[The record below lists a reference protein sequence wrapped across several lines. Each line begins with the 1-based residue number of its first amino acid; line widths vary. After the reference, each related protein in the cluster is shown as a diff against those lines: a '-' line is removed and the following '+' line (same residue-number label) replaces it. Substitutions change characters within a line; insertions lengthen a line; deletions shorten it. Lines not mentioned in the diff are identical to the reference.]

1 MKALEGPLWRALLV
15 FRIAALGYAAVL
27 MVGNFQH
34 YHWPLGGW
42 LVLSVMAAWT
52 VVSSLAYARPER
64 RGWPLLTA
72 DLAVTAAC
80 LLSTRWIVQPDGLG
94 VGAPTLP
101 MAWVASPV
109 VAWAI
114 SGGRRR
120 GAIAALLMSA
130 ADVVVRDGFSQAT
143 VNGPVLMLLAGV
155 GIGHIARL
163 AIDAEA
169 RLQRAVEL
177 EAATRERERLA
188 RGIHDSVLQ
197 VLALLQRRGAE
208 LGGEAAEL
216 GRLAGEQEATLR
228 TLVTSS
234 GPAPVRRRA
243 SPAAAPA
250 PGHRAFRLP
259 ASLSRRQPG
268 GRDAG
273 TVPARGPSS
282 PGTPSPGS
290 SAASG
295 MSASGVSTAGAS
307 APGAASAGAKVPAAG
322 ASAPSRGSG
331 AGAAGASEGDAATL
345 AAASP
350 RDGLPNALSPGA
362 SPGASSREAFAHGFA
377 AGAGDPGASAAAAPA
392 VAAGAPADAALG
404 ASPSS
409 ASTPSDLPHEPS
421 TFGGGSGSASG
432 VAGGASGIAGGAS
445 GGAGPHAALAGDA
458 ATTGDGGGPAADDL
472 WSDLPSR
479 AAGRGSSPGEP
490 LDGAG
495 LGRAESSDN
504 PGVDG
509 AAAPGGSSPG
519 VGPARPVGPAGAA
532 GGGSSS
538 GAGGRA
544 ARGWSLFGFGGRRSR
559 AGSPG
564 GAAARRRPS
573 RWGSAEGDAS
583 RGLYSSD
590 DEQLDLVDLRSLLS
604 RHSVSGV
611 SVAAPA
617 TEVLL
622 PAPVAAEVAAAVAA
636 AVDNVHLHA
645 GPGAKAWLL
654 VEELDDT
661 VTVTIRD
668 NGPGIPEG
676 RLAEAE
682 QAGRLGLAQSIR
694 GRIRDLGGTT
704 TITSSPTT
712 GTEIELHVPR

>member
-27 MVGNFQH
+27 MIGNFRH
-34 YHWPLGGW
+34 YYWPLGGW

-72 DLAVTAAC
+72 DLAVTACC

-120 GAIAALLMSA
+120 GAIAALLMSV

-169 RLQRAVEL
+169 RLQRATEL

-228 TLVTSS
+228 ALVTSS
-234 GPAPVRRRA
+234 GPLQHSTGRSTPASGRRPFRLSRAASVSAAGPPPLRA
-243 SPAAAPA
+243 SPPAATAA
-250 PGHRAFRLP
+250 VSTASGGARAADGSGRSG
-259 ASLSRRQPG
+259 ASATRGASGFLGWRRRTSQ
-268 GRDAG
+268 
-273 TVPARGPSS
+273 
-282 PGTPSPGS
+282 
-290 SAASG
+290 SAASR
-295 MSASGVSTAGAS
+295 ADT
-307 APGAASAGAKVPAAG
+307 
-322 ASAPSRGSG
+322 
-331 AGAAGASEGDAATL
+331 
-345 AAASP
+345 
-350 RDGLPNALSPGA
+350 
-362 SPGASSREAFAHGFA
+362 
-377 AGAGDPGASAAAAPA
+377 DPPSAAAAGSDATASGGAQA
-392 VAAGAPADAALG
+392 VDGSGTSGASATRGAGAPALQAPHGTDAQPPSAAAASSG
-404 ASPSS
+404 ATAVP
-409 ASTPSDLPHEPS
+409 A
-421 TFGGGSGSASG
+421 
-432 VAGGASGIAGGAS
+432 AS
-445 GGAGPHAALAGDA
+445 GGARAVGGSGRSGASATRGAAGFLTWRWRASRTA
-458 ATTGDGGGPAADDL
+458 A
-472 WSDLPSR
+472 SR
-479 AAGRGSSPGEP
+479 AAG
-490 LDGAG
+490 
-495 LGRAESSDN
+495 
-504 PGVDG
+504 
-509 AAAPGGSSPG
+509 
-519 VGPARPVGPAGAA
+519 
-532 GGGSSS
+532 
-538 GAGGRA
+538 
-544 ARGWSLFGFGGRRSR
+544 
-559 AGSPG
+559 
-564 GAAARRRPS
+564 
-573 RWGSAEGDAS
+573 S
-583 RGLYSSD
+583 RGLPGWD
-590 DEQLDLVDLRSLLS
+590 DTGHDLVDLRTLLD
-604 RHSVSGV
+604 RHNATGV
-611 SVAAPA
+611 SVATPA

-645 GPGAKAWLL
+645 GPAAKAWLL

-661 VTVTIRD
+661 VTITIRD
-668 NGPGIPEG
+668 NGPGIPDG

-682 QAGRLGLAQSIR
+682 QAGRLGVAQSIR

-704 TITSSPTT
+704 IVTSSPTT
-712 GTEIELHVPR
+712 GTEIELQVPR

>member
-27 MVGNFQH
+27 MIGNFQH
-34 YHWPLGGW
+34 YYWPLGGW

-72 DLAVTAAC
+72 DLAVTACC

-94 VGAPTLP
+94 LGAPTLP

-143 VNGPVLMLLAGV
+143 VNGPVLMVLAGI

-169 RLQRAVEL
+169 RLQRATEL

-228 TLVTSS
+228 ALVTSS
-234 GPAPVRRRA
+234 GPVPHSTGR
-243 SPAAAPA
+243 STPGSAAAGGRRP
-250 PGHRAFRLP
+250 FRLP
-259 ASLSRRQPG
+259 VRLSR
-268 GRDAG
+268 AAS
-273 TVPARGPSS
+273 V
-282 PGTPSPGS
+282 
-290 SAASG
+290 SAA
-295 MSASGVSTAGAS
+295 
-307 APGAASAGAKVPAAG
+307 
-322 ASAPSRGSG
+322 GSPPLR
-331 AGAAGASEGDAATL
+331 GAAGA
-345 AAASP
+345 
-350 RDGLPNALSPGA
+350 
-362 SPGASSREAFAHGFA
+362 
-377 AGAGDPGASAAAAPA
+377 DP
-392 VAAGAPADAALG
+392 
-404 ASPSS
+404 
-409 ASTPSDLPHEPS
+409 TP
-421 TFGGGSGSASG
+421 
-432 VAGGASGIAGGAS
+432 V
-445 GGAGPHAALAGDA
+445 
-458 ATTGDGGGPAADDL
+458 ATTGSSATAGSTALGSARAAGGRGGPGAGGTRGAPGFL
-472 WSDLPSR
+472 AWRWRASRTAVSR
-479 AAGRGSSPGEP
+479 AAG
-490 LDGAG
+490 
-495 LGRAESSDN
+495 
-504 PGVDG
+504 
-509 AAAPGGSSPG
+509 
-519 VGPARPVGPAGAA
+519 
-532 GGGSSS
+532 
-538 GAGGRA
+538 
-544 ARGWSLFGFGGRRSR
+544 
-559 AGSPG
+559 
-564 GAAARRRPS
+564 
-573 RWGSAEGDAS
+573 S
-583 RGLYSSD
+583 RGLPGRAD
-590 DEQLDLVDLRSLLS
+590 AGHDLVDLRTLLDH
-604 RHSVSGV
+604 HSATGV
-611 SVAAPA
+611 SVATPA

-645 GPGAKAWLL
+645 GPAAKTWLL

-661 VTVTIRD
+661 VTITIRD

-682 QAGRLGLAQSIR
+682 QAGRLGVAQSIR

-704 TITSSPTT
+704 VVTSGPTT
-712 GTEIELHVPR
+712 GTEIELQVPR

>member
-27 MVGNFQH
+27 MIGNFQH

-72 DLAVTAAC
+72 DLVVTAGC
-80 LLSTRWIVQPDGLG
+80 LLATRWIVQPDGLG

-169 RLQRAVEL
+169 RLQRATEL

-234 GPAPVRRRA
+234 GPPSATTRPRRTTQ
-243 SPAAAPA
+243 PAAGRGP
-250 PGHRAFRLP
+250 FRLP
-259 ASLSRRQPG
+259 ASLSR
-268 GRDAG
+268 
-273 TVPARGPSS
+273 TPA
-282 PGTPSPGS
+282 GS
-290 SAASG
+290 SARIAKLSG
-295 MSASGVSTAGAS
+295 
-307 APGAASAGAKVPAAG
+307 APGLLT
-322 ASAPSRGSG
+322 RR
-331 AGAAGASEGDAATL
+331 DAA
-345 AAASP
+345 
-350 RDGLPNALSPGA
+350 
-362 SPGASSREAFAHGFA
+362 
-377 AGAGDPGASAAAAPA
+377 
-392 VAAGAPADAALG
+392 DA
-404 ASPSS
+404 
-409 ASTPSDLPHEPS
+409 EP
-421 TFGGGSGSASG
+421 
-432 VAGGASGIAGGAS
+432 
-445 GGAGPHAALAGDA
+445 
-458 ATTGDGGGPAADDL
+458 
-472 WSDLPSR
+472 
-479 AAGRGSSPGEP
+479 E
-490 LDGAG
+490 
-495 LGRAESSDN
+495 
-504 PGVDG
+504 
-509 AAAPGGSSPG
+509 
-519 VGPARPVGPAGAA
+519 
-532 GGGSSS
+532 
-538 GAGGRA
+538 
-544 ARGWSLFGFGGRRSR
+544 
-559 AGSPG
+559 
-564 GAAARRRPS
+564 
-573 RWGSAEGDAS
+573 
-583 RGLYSSD
+583 
-590 DEQLDLVDLRSLLS
+590 LVDLRPLLD
-604 RHSVSGV
+604 RHSTAGV

-645 GPGAKAWLL
+645 GPDAKTWLL
-654 VEELDDT
+654 IEELDDT
-661 VTVTIRD
+661 VAITIRD
-668 NGPGIPEG
+668 NGAGIPAG
-676 RLAEAE
+676 RLTEAE
-682 QAGRLGLAQSIR
+682 QAGRLGVAQSIR

-704 TITSSPTT
+704 TVTSSPTT
-712 GTEIELHVPR
+712 GTEIELQVPR

>member
-27 MVGNFQH
+27 MIGNFQH

-42 LVLSVMAAWT
+42 LVLSVMSAWT

-72 DLAVTAAC
+72 DLAVTAGC
-80 LLSTRWIVQPDGLG
+80 LLATRWIVQPDGLG

-120 GAIAALLMSA
+120 GAIAALLMSG
-130 ADVVVRDGFSQAT
+130 ADVIVRAGFSQAT

-169 RLQRAVEL
+169 RLQRATEL

-228 TLVTSS
+228 ALVSSS
-234 GPAPVRRRA
+234 GPAPAAMRRR
-243 SPAAAPA
+243 PA
-250 PGHRAFRLP
+250 PPASQSSGRRSFRLP
-259 ASLSRRQPG
+259 ASLSRS
-268 GRDAG
+268 
-273 TVPARGPSS
+273 PSTS
-282 PGTPSPGS
+282 S
-290 SAASG
+290 SAAR
-295 MSASGVSTAGAS
+295 
-307 APGAASAGAKVPAAG
+307 AAS
-322 ASAPSRGSG
+322 
-331 AGAAGASEGDAATL
+331 
-345 AAASP
+345 
-350 RDGLPNALSPGA
+350 
-362 SPGASSREAFAHGFA
+362 
-377 AGAGDPGASAAAAPA
+377 
-392 VAAGAPADAALG
+392 
-404 ASPSS
+404 
-409 ASTPSDLPHEPS
+409 
-421 TFGGGSGSASG
+421 
-432 VAGGASGIAGGAS
+432 
-445 GGAGPHAALAGDA
+445 
-458 ATTGDGGGPAADDL
+458 
-472 WSDLPSR
+472 
-479 AAGRGSSPGEP
+479 
-490 LDGAG
+490 
-495 LGRAESSDN
+495 
-504 PGVDG
+504 
-509 AAAPGGSSPG
+509 
-519 VGPARPVGPAGAA
+519 PARPVASRGISSRGA
-532 GGGSSS
+532 SSS
-538 GAGGRA
+538 
-544 ARGWSLFGFGGRRSR
+544 RGPGSR
-559 AGSPG
+559 
-564 GAAARRRPS
+564 GAAASTDP
-573 RWGSAEGDAS
+573 
-583 RGLYSSD
+583 
-590 DEQLDLVDLRSLLS
+590 QPDLVDLRTLLDG
-604 RHSVSGV
+604 HAAAGV

-636 AVDNVHLHA
+636 AVDNVRLHA

-654 VEELDDT
+654 IEELDDT

-668 NGPGIPEG
+668 NGPGIPDG
-676 RLAEAE
+676 RLTEAE
-682 QAGRLGLAQSIR
+682 HAGRLGLAQSIR